1 MWFFLVGIFQPPTS
15 NSTTESVKIA
25 NTLIAWPQKTGCLPD
40 GAPLLP
46 PGVIL
51 LGIAKN
57 TICCPFQEG
66 DLPPPLELQRTRFS
80 VGIWQHDSFHHITM
94 LFRKVTVPPMV
105 TLPAI
110 INIPEKGGLSLH
122 FYLCQRGWKQSCC
135 YFICAQDWKSFGE
148 GAVYKLDGKFFRG
161 PSWPFFFCF
170 CFQLASFLLALVDI
184 YRNFP
189 SSNYPWRTGNP
200 KAAFS
205 HQNLFSLL
213 NSWRVRCDQA
223 YQMCHSG
230 GMVKKD
236 LQTFRGYSL
245 WVHWRSQRI
254 QQPMSRAT
262 EPSMWQRVF
271 CGQNPWWH
279 SEQSGLLGCIHVCHH
294 FMRLNLQLSWGFCEL
309 PPSSPH
315 PQRSCQ

>member
-1 MWFFLVGIFQPPTS
+1 MTLFITSPCFSERSLCHPWLLYQPSLTFLRK
-15 NSTTESVKIA
+15 E
-25 NTLIAWPQKTGCLPD
+25 
-40 GAPLLP
+40 
-46 PGVIL
+46 
-51 LGIAKN
+51 
-57 TICCPFQEG
+57 
-66 DLPPPLELQRTRFS
+66 
-80 VGIWQHDSFHHITM
+80 DSLYISIY
-94 LFRKVTVPPMV
+94 
-105 TLPAI
+105 A
-110 INIPEKGGLSLH
+110 KGGENSPAVISFVLRMGRVLEKVLS
-122 FYLCQRGWKQSCC
+122 
-135 YFICAQDWKSFGE
+135 I
-148 GAVYKLDGKFFRG
+148 
-161 PSWPFFFCF
+161 SWMGNSSGDPPDPFFFWF

-189 SSNYPWRTGNP
+189 SSNYPWRMGNP

-205 HQNLFSLL
+205 HQNLFPLL

-223 YQMCHSG
+223 YQMRHSG

-245 WVHWRSQRI
+245 WVHWRSHRI
-254 QQPMSRAT
+254 QQPVSRAT
-262 EPSMWQRVF
+262 EPGMWQRVF
-271 CGQNPWWH
+271 CECHQNPWWH